1 MKLFHVKKCKQ
12 LLKDKYNIT
21 KGISRYNKQ
30 QLNDLLYKCK
40 HNDYLERKKKT
51 YYSTTDM
58 VNMLTKDENI
68 TQHIMSYIIDF
79 EYYKQMKDVYTGVLS
94 QLQIFNLSRYSIVP
108 R

>member
-1 MKLFHVKKCKQ
+1 ML
-12 LLKDKYNIT
+12 YN
-21 KGISRYNKQ
+21 
-30 QLNDLLYKCK
+30 CK

-58 VNMLTKDENI
+58 VYMLIKDENI

-108 R
+108 RRFHCGKDDTYNKDTMLVPYIYIHIL